1 MTDPGTALVPWQL
14 PDPATLAT
22 QDDDGKFEA
31 LRTCEAIIVQSSV
44 YKGMALAFIKKHELF
59 RTLNYKHWQDYLDE
73 RWGLSRSYAHRLIE
87 AAEAVKR
94 LESSLEARKMLP
106 AGNVSVA
113 AAVSTEREARDL
125 RGHEH
130 EVIALVTNGKPLGE
144 AVKAV
149 VEKVRR
155 EREDRPAAPAP
166 TPPTAPAAPTGPAGP
181 DGGDTGVDP
190 TDADDERDDDG
201 FTRLSDGSGRV
212 RLRGPMPESV
222 ARRLVGGGSAAP
234 TEVKLPTARTVRE
247 LQDWLAEQRPTDG
260 VLLYAD
266 HLLVVGD
273 SGGAGIT
280 IPLGYGPRG

>member
-166 TPPTAPAAPTGPAGP
+166 TPPTARATQAPGPQLGAGTGPAAPAGP
-181 DGGDTGVDP
+181 PFEGDGQT
-190 TDADDERDDDG
+190 DDDG
-201 FTRLSDGSGRV
+201 FEVMADGSGQV
-212 RLRGPMPESV
+212 KLRGPMPDKL
-222 ARRLVGGGSAAP
+222 ARRLTGDEAK
-234 TEVKLPTARTVRE
+234 VKELLAELFDVLNPMSLSTARAF
-247 LQDWLAEQRPTDG
+247 LAPYEDDLAR
-260 VLLYAD
+260 
-266 HLLVVGD
+266 
-273 SGGAGIT
+273 I
-280 IPLGYGPRG
+280 LGWEDAE